1 MSDHKRYMELPLVTA
16 GGQATPLFHGLRRR
30 VANRQVTISSDELRT
45 DPPTGTEHEPSNNF
59 PVQAPTQNFPTES
72 GSIVRRGARGETK
85 NKPHATVMVYYAT
98 KCGWGQKAAANSNF
112 TASRTPEKP
121 SFADIV
127 EQWPQVLVQTAP
139 RPAPVQQFIF
149 LSSAVCH

>member
-45 DPPTGTEHEPSNNF
+45 DPQTGTEHEPSNNF
-59 PVQAPTQNFPTES
+59 PVQAPIQNFPTES

-98 KCGWGQKAAANSNF
+98 KCGWGPKGRGEQQLHSLTNTREAIVCGH
-112 TASRTPEKP
+112 SRAVATGACP
-121 SFADIV
+121 D
-127 EQWPQVLVQTAP
+127 
-139 RPAPVQQFIF
+139 
-149 LSSAVCH
+149 SA